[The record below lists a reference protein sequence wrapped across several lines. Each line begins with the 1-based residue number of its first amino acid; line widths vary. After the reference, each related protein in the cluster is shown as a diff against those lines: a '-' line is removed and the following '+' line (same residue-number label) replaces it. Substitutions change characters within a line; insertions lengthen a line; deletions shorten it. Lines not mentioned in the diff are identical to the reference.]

1 MRFRLNYFTAVA
13 GGLVG
18 AVLTFLLIL
27 GAGQL
32 YVLAHASRS
41 DRTPLPGEGVNATYV
56 LGISPFVLV
65 VICPIAVGIAVGA
78 AFVLVV
84 WLRKR
89 RAG

>member
-1 MRFRLNYFTAVA
+1 MRFRLNYFTAAA

-27 GAGQL
+27 GAVQL
-32 YVLAHASRS
+32 YLVTHAGRL
-41 DRTPLPGEGVNATYV
+41 DRTPLPGEGVRATYLFGIPPYV
-56 LGISPFVLV
+56 LPVL
-65 VICPIAVGIAVGA
+65 CPIAVGIAVA
-78 AFVLVV
+78 AALSIIV